1 MALSDTHAAP
11 SAAALRPIP
20 SDATFAVA
28 LDCTSL
34 SATAAFYH
42 TALGFS
48 PIGKLREGLIYQE
61 VHLES
66 PQVRGIRLILREA
79 FGKRPIGSQPGTV
92 LRLAF
97 KVPAIKDVVEM
108 LGPQVIFAGNPP
120 TADATFTR
128 LLDPDGYIIEIYQD
142 APGSGF

>member
-1 MALSDTHAAP
+1 MASSDTQAAP

-34 SATAAFYH
+34 SATAALYNSV
-42 TALGFS
+42 LGFA

-66 PQVRGIRLILREA
+66 PQVRGVRIILREA
-79 FGKRPIGSQPGTV
+79 FGKRPIGTQPGTV
-92 LRLAF
+92 LRFAF
-97 KVPAIKDVVEM
+97 RVPSVKSVVER
-108 LGPQVIFAGNPP
+108 LGSNAIFAGNPP
-120 TADATFTR
+120 APDATSTR

>member
-1 MALSDTHAAP
+1 MASSDTQAAA
-11 SAAALRPIP
+11 SAAAVRPIP

-34 SATAAFYH
+34 SATAAFYN
-42 TALGFS
+42 TALGFA
-48 PIGKLREGLIYQE
+48 PIGKLREGLIFQE

-66 PQVRGIRLILREA
+66 PQVRGVRIILREA
-79 FGKRPIGSQPGTV
+79 FGKRPIGTQPGSV

-97 KVPAIKDVVEM
+97 QVPSMKAVIDRF
-108 LGPQVIFAGNPP
+108 GAHVIFAGNPP
-120 TADATFTR
+120 APDATSTR
-128 LLDPDGYIIEIYQD
+128 LLDPDGYIVEIYQD

>member
-1 MALSDTHAAP
+1 MAPTDTHPAQ

-20 SDATFAVA
+20 SNAHFAVA

-34 SATAAFYH
+34 AATAAFYQ
-42 TALGFS
+42 TALGFAT
-48 PIGKLREGLIYQE
+48 IGTQREGLIFQE

-66 PQVRGIRLILREA
+66 PQVPEVRLILREA
-79 FGKRPIGSQPGTV
+79 FGKRPIGTQPGTV

-97 KVPAIKDVVEM
+97 KVPALKPVIER
-108 LGPQVIFAGNPP
+108 LGSRAVFAGNPP
-120 TADATFTR
+120 ASDATMTR

>member
-1 MALSDTHAAP
+1 MASTDTHTAS

-20 SDATFAVA
+20 SSAHFALA

-34 SATAAFYH
+34 AATAGFYQ
-42 TALGFS
+42 TALGFA
-48 PIGKLREGLIYQE
+48 PIGKLREGLIFQE

-66 PQVRGIRLILREA
+66 PHVPGVRLILREA
-79 FGKRPIGSQPGTV
+79 FGKRPIGTQPGTV

-97 KVPAIKDVVEM
+97 KVPAIKAVIDR
-108 LGPQVIFAGNPP
+108 LGTQAIYAGNPP
-120 TADATFTR
+120 AADASVTR
-128 LLDPDGYIIEIYQD
+128 LLDPDGYIVEIYQD